1 MIIDHIGIAIS
12 DYDQSKEFYTKVLA
26 PLDIKLVAEDQG

>member
-12 DYDQSKEFYTKVLA
+12 DYDKSLAFYTKTLA
-26 PLDIKLVAEDQG
+26 SLDIFLVMEVEG